1 MWTLRRSLILL
12 VSLLSLPPLA
22 SCGGPAAQ
30 DYGTPPPSPPAVH
43 SHTPCQGHSSSPI
56 SLNMY
61 YGSEKQA
68 WIEDVTKTFNASH
81 YVACDG
87 PITIRATP
95 IGSGDS
101 MEEILS
107 GAIKPDIWSPA
118 GSVWLTLANDAW
130 RQKNNGKEL
139 VGSGATDA
147 LSVVSS
153 PVVIAMWKPLA
164 EALGWPNKQIGWSD
178 IANLAGKSDGWGAHG
193 HAEYGAFK
201 FGHTHPDTSNS
212 GLDAVLA
219 EYYAAVGKSRDLSAE
234 DVSKSQTRDFIGTIE
249 SAVTHYGESTGFFAD
264 EMFNRGPDYL
274 SAAVMYE
281 SLVAASYD
289 PAQYPNAKKYPP
301 VVAIYPKEGTFLS
314 DHPFVIPQ
322 ASWVSVSKRAA
333 AEIFADYLLDKPQ
346 QIKALKYGFRPATPQ
361 AVPLAAPI
369 DSAHGVD
376 PSQPA
381 SLLQVPGAQ
390 LIRQIKAGWDEQRRK
405 VSVMIVLD
413 RSGSMNDAVN
423 NKSKI
428 DAARDG
434 LKSFIGLLSDADQ
447 VGLTVFSDNAQVL
460 SPVEPLSGRRDQLLS
475 TVDSVK
481 AEGKTRLY
489 DTVAEQVD
497 ALKKNNE
504 STIKAVV
511 VLTDGLDTSSQRS
524 VDDVVNQVNGSG
536 SNSGNGLK
544 IFTIAYGDDADKD
557 GLTRIAH
564 ASGGEE
570 YDGNPDN
577 IRRVFLAI
585 SRFF

>member
-1 MWTLRRSLILL
+1 MRLLKQSLVALA
-12 VSLLSLPPLA
+12 SLLSVLSLA
-22 SCGGPAAQ
+22 SCASPAAQ

-43 SHTPCQGHSSSPI
+43 SHTPCQGHTSNPI

-68 WIEDVTKTFNASH
+68 WIDDVTKTFNASH

-87 PITIRATP
+87 PITIHATS

-130 RQKNNGKEL
+130 RQKNNGKDL

-153 PVVIAMWKPLA
+153 PIVIAMWKPLA
-164 EALGWPNKQIGWSD
+164 EALGWPQKQIGWSD
-178 IANLAGKSDGWGAHG
+178 IANLAGKSDGWGAYG
-193 HAEYGAFK
+193 KGEYGAFK

-219 EYYAAVGKSRDLSAE
+219 EYYAAVGKSRDLTAE
-234 DVSKSQTRDFIGTIE
+234 DVSKSQTRDFIGKIE
-249 SAVTHYGESTGFFAD
+249 SAVTHYGESTGFFAN

-281 SLVAASYD
+281 SLVVASYD
-289 PAQYPNAKKYPP
+289 QAQYPDAKKYPP

-333 AEIFADYLLDKPQ
+333 AEVFADYLLDKPQ
-346 QIKALKYGFRPATPQ
+346 QVKALKYGFRPATPQ
-361 AVPLAAPI
+361 AVPLAAPL
-369 DSAHGVD
+369 DGAHGVD
-376 PSQPA
+376 PNQPA
-381 SLLQVPGAQ
+381 NLLQVPGAQ

-405 VSVMIVLD
+405 VSVMLVLD
-413 RSGSMNDAVN
+413 RSGSMNDVVN

-428 DAARDG
+428 DAAKDG
-434 LKSFIGLLSDADQ
+434 LKSFIAQLSDADQ

-460 SPVEPLSGRRDQLLS
+460 SSIQPLSGKRDQLLT
-475 TVDSVK
+475 TVDGLK
-481 AEGKTRLY
+481 ADGRTRLY
-489 DTVAEQVD
+489 DTLTEQVD
-497 ALKKNNE
+497 ALKKNTDA
-504 STIKAVV
+504 TIMAVI
-511 VLTDGLDTSSQRS
+511 VLTDGLDTSSKRN
-524 VDDVVNQVNGSG
+524 VGDVVNQVGGSG

-544 IFTIAYGDDADKD
+544 VFSIAYGDDADKD
-557 GLTRIAH
+557 GLTRISH

-570 YDGNPDN
+570 YDGAPDN